1 MAVMRVTFPARNAT
15 AFVNEVKERVAAY
28 FAATGKSDKGGWR
41 MLVKSAVLMGAFFA
55 LYFVLILTSLPAPA
69 VAGVALAMGILL
81 AGVGFCIS
89 HDALHGAYSENPT
102 VNKIVGYSFD
112 VVGANGYMWQI
123 THNVIH
129 HTYTNIEGI
138 DEDLAVSP
146 LIRLSPSAP
155 YAWYHRFQHLYA
167 WVLYSFSTIFWV
179 FAKDFK
185 YFFARELG
193 PYKDRKHA
201 RSEWVRLWVF
211 KAIYYG
217 WSVAIPLAMP
227 HISLLEYLAVFFTVH
242 LTGGLILGVVFQ
254 LAHVVE
260 HIDYPEP
267 EHDGAMPDDWMVHEL
282 RTTSDFG
289 RSSRLLRWYVGGLNF
304 QVEHHLFPK
313 VCSLHY
319 PAIAPIVE
327 ETARKHGLPYHHNAT
342 FWGAVGSHFRMLKRF
357 SKVPAGH
364 ASLAQAA

>member
-55 LYFVLILTSLPAPA
+55 LYFVLIRTSLPTAA

-155 YAWYHRFQHLYA
+155 FAWYHRFQHLYA

-267 EHDGAMPDDWMVHEL
+267 EQDGAMPDDWMVHEL

-289 RSSRLLRWYVGGLNF
+289 RLKSGVGVVIPLRSRGSLGTLTIDSPSSGWKAWVYV
-304 QVEHHLFPK
+304 
-313 VCSLHY
+313 
-319 PAIAPIVE
+319 AD
-327 ETARKHGLPYHHNAT
+327 
-342 FWGAVGSHFRMLKRF
+342 
-357 SKVPAGH
+357 GH
-364 ASLAQAA
+364 AYFSRSSPRLGESLELLAHLLHPETFPAPPIPWAAVEVASRA